1 MVRQKG
7 TETMNRNNPWVQLA
21 LSILFMLGLGTVYS
35 WSIFRLEVEQVLG
48 IGSHL
53 SGIPY
58 MISLSFYALFMLL
71 GGILPDRL
79 SPRSK
84 AMAGSLLIAGGWLMA
99 SLSQSLLTLTLS
111 YGVLMGSGVGL
122 SYGVPLKL
130 IQGWFPK
137 RRGLFSGIILGGF
150 GLSPLLTAPL
160 ARLFL
165 EAQGLQGAFRSL
177 GLLFLLTL
185 PVLAFFMA
193 EREALIKPPLPSRP
207 FPILKDP
214 AFRRLYFLFFLGTLG
229 GLSVIG
235 ISGSLGTL
243 AYGIP
248 PGTMALALSLFALA
262 GALGR
267 PFFGYLADRLGHE
280 PGMTLAFAL
289 SGAAALS
296 LLLSPPSPQIFI
308 PAFAL
313 FWFVL
318 GGWMALAPHATRSLF
333 GGRGYARNYGLLFT
347 AYGLGALAG
356 VQLSGMLLAWGGGA
370 GVFWLLLL
378 ASSLGLFLLQGRA
391 LAWGFLRMLWQ
402 VLG

>member
-1 MVRQKG
+1 M
-7 TETMNRNNPWVQLA
+7 MNRNSPWVQLG

-35 WSIFRLEVEQVLG
+35 WSVFRLEVEEVLG

-53 SGIPY
+53 SGLPY

-84 AMAGSLLIAGGWLMA
+84 AMAGSLLIALGWLMA
-99 SLSQSLLTLTLS
+99 SLSQSLLGLTLS
-111 YGVLMGSGVGL
+111 YGVLMGSGIGL

-130 IQGWFPK
+130 IQGWFPR

-160 ARLFL
+160 ARFFL
-165 EAQGLQGAFRSL
+165 ETQGLQGAFRSL
-177 GLLFLLTL
+177 GILFLLTL
-185 PVLAFFMA
+185 PVLAFFMVD
-193 EREALIKPPLPSRP
+193 REVPGKASLSSRP
-207 FPILKDP
+207 FSLLKDP
-214 AFRRLYFLFFLGTLG
+214 SFRRLHFLFFLGTLG

-248 PGTMALALSLFALA
+248 PGTMALVLSLFALA

-280 PGMTLAFAL
+280 EGMVLAYIL
-289 SGAAALS
+289 SGAGALS
-296 LLLSPPSPQIFI
+296 LLLSPPSPQVFI

-318 GGWMALAPHATRSLF
+318 GGWMALAPQATRSLF
-333 GGRGYARNYGLLFT
+333 GGGNYARNYGLLFT

-356 VQLSGMLLAWGGGA
+356 VQLSGMLLAWGGRVA
-370 GVFWLLLL
+370 VFWLLLL
-378 ASSLGLFLLQGRA
+378 ASSLGLFLLKGRA
-391 LAWGFLRMLWQ
+391 MGWRLLGMLWQ